1 MKLGTL
7 MVNFSSKIT
16 KSGLNF
22 FQNFQIQ
29 FENFEIQFE
38 NFEIIQYIFQIFQFV
53 WQHFNK

>member
-38 NFEIIQYIFQIFQFV
+38 NFEII
-53 WQHFNK
+53 